1 MEEKMKVRADGK
13 AECIGVYLGKYRCMP
28 MQYVKRRE
36 GLGEITLLNAAYEDI
51 PLTFILSPRNTW
63 GEGNEG
69 EEVRSIRDISVSG
82 IEPLTLTL
90 SPING
95 ARGKRGGGSK
105 MPAG

>member
-1 MEEKMKVRADGK
+1 MKVRADGK
-13 AECIGVYLGKYRCMP
+13 VECIGVYLGKYRCMP
-28 MQYVKRRE
+28 MQHVKRRE
-36 GLGEITLLNAAYEDI
+36 GLGITFLNAADEDI

-63 GEGNEG
+63 GGGNEG